1 MKYMQ
6 NGGFNRNPMMSTTL
20 MLTMLFILGF
30 VAVNFLIFFSK
41 MDLTPSSVSSY
52 YLGNEEEFHP
62 ARSYQSMIETTHS
75 HLPMMALVLL
85 LLTHLVIFTPFSKG
99 GKYTFIFT
107 AFLSGLLNEG
117 SNYLIRFVDP
127 GFAWLKIA
135 AFLSLQGSL
144 LFLITIL
151 TIFIIQTKIEM
162 KRESEGEFFE
172 VD

>member
-41 MDLTPSSVSSY
+41 MDLTPTSIASY
-52 YLGNEEEFHP
+52 YLGNEEEFRP

-85 LLTHLVIFTPFSKG
+85 LLTHLVIFTPFSKM
-99 GKYTFIFT
+99 GKYIFIFT
-107 AFLSGLLNEG
+107 AFLSGLINEG
-117 SNYLIRFVDP
+117 SNYLIRFVSPD
-127 GFAWLKIA
+127 FAWLKIV
-135 AFLSLQGSL
+135 AFLLLQGSL
-144 LFLITIL
+144 LFLVTIL
-151 TIFIIQTKIEM
+151 ALFIIQTRIQM
-162 KRESEGEFFE
+162 KRELEEE
-172 VD
+172 IVEIQ